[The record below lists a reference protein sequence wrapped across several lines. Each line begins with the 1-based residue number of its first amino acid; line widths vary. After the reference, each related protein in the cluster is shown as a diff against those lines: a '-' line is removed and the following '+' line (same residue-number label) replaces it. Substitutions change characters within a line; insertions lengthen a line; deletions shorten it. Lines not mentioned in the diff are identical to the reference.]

1 MKLPKILH
9 NHEEELNQPPIER
22 AFTIPSMV
30 KAHRLHFFSRIYSQK
45 MNVYA
50 LETND
55 TYGTKN

>member
-1 MKLPKILH
+1 
-9 NHEEELNQPPIER
+9 
-22 AFTIPSMV
+22 MV
-30 KAHRLHFFSRIYSQK
+30 KGHRLHFFSRIYSQK